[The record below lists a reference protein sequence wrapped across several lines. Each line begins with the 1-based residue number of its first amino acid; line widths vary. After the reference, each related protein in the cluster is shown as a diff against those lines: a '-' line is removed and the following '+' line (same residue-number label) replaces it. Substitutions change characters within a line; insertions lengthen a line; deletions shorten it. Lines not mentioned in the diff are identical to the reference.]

1 VLLPYQFT
9 GSGFVVAGIALVVL
23 AKASLVRSGLGLARP
38 LSDEAARAATRR
50 ALAIWMS
57 LFVAGVV
64 CLVIGLFDLLRAM
77 SVLSLV
83 NFALSI
89 AANILVLT
97 LIGTDAVITGL
108 DRARGSTPEER
119 KYAEE
124 AQAEIAAFT
133 TAGTQDR

>member
-1 VLLPYQFT
+1 
-9 GSGFVVAGIALVVL
+9 
-23 AKASLVRSGLGLARP
+23 
-38 LSDEAARAATRR
+38 
-50 ALAIWMS
+50 
-57 LFVAGVV
+57 
-64 CLVIGLFDLLRAM
+64 M